1 MTRLT
6 EDEYQAILRR
16 QQGRGGKPQ
25 VKTGYAAVTEAQFQ
39 DQVRQAALWSG
50 WAFYH
55 TRDSRKSDEDFPDC
69 LMLRPPRMIVA
80 ELKREGKDPTPGQ
93 QWWLAHFQCCGAET
107 HVWRPSDID
116 RVMEI
121 LK

>member
-6 EDEYQAILRR
+6 EEEYQAILRR
-16 QQGRGGKPQ
+16 QQGRRREPP
-25 VKTGYAAVTEAQFQ
+25 VKTGYDAVTEAQFQ
-39 DQVRQAALWSG
+39 DQVRQAALWAH

-55 TRDSRKSDEDFPDC
+55 THDSRKSDEDFPDC
-69 LMLRPPRMIVA
+69 IMLRPPRMIVA
-80 ELKREGKDPTPGQ
+80 ELKIEGKDPTPGQ
-93 QWWLAHFQCCGAET
+93 EFWLDLFKRCGGET
-107 HVWRPSDID
+107 YVWCPSDID